1 MKNITIIGY
10 LGEDAKI
17 KSNENANGKFETL
30 ILSVAV
36 SESKKIP
43 NSTEYE
49 KKTTWFSCFK
59 TFNNV
64 PDFLKENL
72 NKGLR
77 VCITGDVS
85 FEINNT
91 EKGVFKNISINADT
105 LNLLFD
111 KKESNG

>member
-17 KSNENANGKFETL
+17 KKHENSNGNFESL

-36 SESKKIP
+36 SESKKNP
-43 NSTEYE
+43 NNSSEYE

-59 TFNNV
+59 TFNKV

-72 NKGLR
+72 KKGFR
-77 VCITGDVS
+77 VCITGNVNFD
-85 FEINNT
+85 INET
-91 EKGVFKNISINADT
+91 ERGVFKNISVNANT
-105 LNLLFD
+105 LDLLFD
-111 KKESNG
+111 KK